1 MPKAKEKKMNRIK
14 WTQHIVR
21 QRTYRFRYFK
31 CMRFRPKGTIL
42 FVYIS
47 FSQKICWW
55 HFAIESNEIE
65 ESMFK
70 CHWVSGS
77 SNKGNSLFDWMH
89 CKGPTILETLDGLH
103 FILFLLFTQRFEFPF
118 FHWCETF
125 KYEHRKSFACH
136 QTIEM
141 QLIHNC
147 LTDYL
152 A

>member
-1 MPKAKEKKMNRIK
+1 MHRTKKYNQCQKQNKKKMNRIK

-47 FSQKICWW
+47 FFQKICWW

-103 FILFLLFTQRFEFPF
+103 FILVFFYSFNASSSPF
-118 FHWCETF
+118 FIDAKHSNTSIGKVLHVTKLLRC
-125 KYEHRKSFACH
+125 
-136 QTIEM
+136 
-141 QLIHNC
+141 N
-147 LTDYL
+147 
-152 A
+152 